1 MKRVLF
7 YGGASLLS
15 NIWSR
20 YWKNNFDVYI
30 GLHKKWIE
38 IEGIK
43 SIQLSEEI
51 NDLGNLLKQY
61 KIDIIVNCAG
71 LTNVEECEKN
81 TDLAH
86 YLNGYLPG
94 EIARIA
100 YNTKVKLIHISTDH
114 LFNGK
119 EKKANEKCILQPINT
134 YAKSKA
140 IGDNVVLENNTSALV
155 IRTNFFGNGP
165 SYKLSFSDKI
175 ITALNKNEKI
185 FLFNNVFYTPIHV
198 HQLADC
204 ALELIERDSKGV
216 YNICSNERISK
227 FDFGIMIAEKLKKD
241 KALIIPIEIEKKTD
255 LTLRPKD
262 MSLSNEKF
270 KKEAR
275 MDIDPLIKQIYNL

>member
-20 YWKNNFDVYI
+20 YWKENFDVYI

-227 FDFGIMIAEKLKKD
+227 FDFGIMIAEKMKKD
-241 KALIIPIEIEKKTD
+241 PALIVPIEIEKKTD

-270 KKEAR
+270 IQKTG
-275 MDIDPLIKQIYNL
+275 MDIDPLIKQINNL

>member
-20 YWKNNFDVYI
+20 YWKENFDVYI
-30 GLHKKWIE
+30 GLHKQWIE
-38 IEGIK
+38 IEGVK

-51 NDLGNLLKQY
+51 NDLENLLKHY

-71 LTNVEECEKN
+71 IANVEECEKN
-81 TDLAH
+81 SDLAH

-94 EIARIA
+94 ELAKIA
-100 YNTKVKLIHISTDH
+100 YKSKVKLLHISTDH
-114 LFNGK
+114 LFDG
-119 EKKANEKCILQPINT
+119 EKKKSNETCTLNPLNT

-140 IGDNVVLENNTSALV
+140 MGDNLVIENNSSALV
-155 IRTNFFGNGP
+155 LRTNFFGNGP

-204 ALELIERDSKGV
+204 TLELIERDSKGI
-216 YNICSNERISK
+216 YNICSNESLSK
-227 FDFGIMIAEKLKKD
+227 FAFGIIIAEKMKKD
-241 KALIIPIEIEKKTD
+241 PALIGPIEI
-255 LTLRPKD
+255 
-262 MSLSNEKF
+262 
-270 KKEAR
+270 
-275 MDIDPLIKQIYNL
+275 